1 MEPLRFEGRTAI
13 VTGAGGNPGL
23 GRAHAMLLAARGARV
38 VVNDIGRDPASSHYS
53 DNASAE
59 AVAAEIRALGG
70 EAIADTHSVTTQDG
84 AEALVRTA
92 VEAFG
97 GLDILVNNAGLSLA
111 AAFDDMTPLDFERHI
126 QVNLMGTVLTC
137 RAAWP
142 HMKARGYGRIVNTAS
157 LALAGFGS
165 MVAYGASKGGVLSL
179 SRGLAVEGAP
189 FGIKVNVVNPGAF
202 TRMMTSQQD
211 EANPMVGYARTHLAA
226 ELASP
231 VVAFLAHESCPV
243 TGECIEAVGGE
254 VRRTYLAQTSGFTDP
269 GLTLETLASRW
280 DEVMAGAAPSLV
292 PIAAMDTSQW
302 GFRPYRSLSRSA
314 HR

>member
-1 MEPLRFEGRTAI
+1 MDTLRFDGRTAI

-38 VVNDIGRDPASSHYS
+38 VVNDIGRDPASSHYRE
-53 DNASAE
+53 NASAE

-70 EAIADTHSVTTQDG
+70 EAICDTHSVTTQDG
-84 AEALVRTA
+84 AEALVQTA
-92 VEAFG
+92 LEAFG
-97 GLDILVNNAGLSLA
+97 SLDILVNNAGLSLA

-126 QVNLMGTVLTC
+126 QVNLMGTVMTC
-137 RAAWP
+137 RAAWT
-142 HMKARGYGRIVNTAS
+142 HMKGAGYGRIVNTAS
-157 LALAGFGS
+157 IALAGFGS

-211 EANPMVGYARTHLAA
+211 EANPMVDYARTHLSA

-231 VVAFLAHESCPV
+231 VVAFLAHEGCPV

-254 VRRTYLAQTSGFTDP
+254 VRRTYLAQTPGFTDRS
-269 GLTLETLASRW
+269 LTLETLASRW
-280 DEVMAGAAPSLV
+280 DEVMAGADSSLV

-302 GFRPYRSLSRSA
+302 GFRPYRSAR
-314 HR
+314 